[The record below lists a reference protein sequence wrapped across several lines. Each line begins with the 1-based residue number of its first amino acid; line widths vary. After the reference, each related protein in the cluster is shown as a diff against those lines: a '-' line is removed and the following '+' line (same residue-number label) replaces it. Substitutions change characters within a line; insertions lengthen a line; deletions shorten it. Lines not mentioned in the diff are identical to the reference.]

1 MDIFSCVKSTT
12 PRYHSSF
19 YRVLLSLVVRH
30 FCVSVILNSFIITCV
45 VRHFNCP
52 ESKIRGHKFLPCP
65 SVYVRDWDGGISVS
79 QTHLVR
85 FWNPFASVILIFLIL
100 LFEWEYVSFMMLSC
114 IFWIGPRNGWVSY
127 LNYAVHIYCK
137 LTLYGYILADYLYAH
152 KSSKDVPCKGIGA
165 WFKTQIVRL
174 DSTLIPTKV
183 SAKIWY
189 TIYLQS
195 MSSRQTVRF
204 DWLFDVWCFNA
215 NFNNISAIP
224 WRPVL
229 VVVGAAVPGKKH
241 RPWASNW

>member
-1 MDIFSCVKSTT
+1 MHNTQEIKSIDFDDLGFLSQDNIFKKPTWIFFPCEIDE
-12 PRYHSSF
+12 PRCHSSF

-127 LNYAVHIYCK
+127 LNYAFIY
-137 LTLYGYILADYLYAH
+137 I
-152 KSSKDVPCKGIGA
+152 
-165 WFKTQIVRL
+165 
-174 DSTLIPTKV
+174 
-183 SAKIWY
+183 
-189 TIYLQS
+189 
-195 MSSRQTVRF
+195 
-204 DWLFDVWCFNA
+204 A
-215 NFNNISAIP
+215 N
-224 WRPVL
+224 
-229 VVVGAAVPGKKH
+229 
-241 RPWASNW
+241 